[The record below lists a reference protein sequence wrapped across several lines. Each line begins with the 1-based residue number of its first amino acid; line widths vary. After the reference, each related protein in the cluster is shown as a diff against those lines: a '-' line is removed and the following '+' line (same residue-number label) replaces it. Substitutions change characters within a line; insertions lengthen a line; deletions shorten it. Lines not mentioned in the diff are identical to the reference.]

1 MNLNAVFASK
11 VDFDY
16 EVILLDNDSDDG
28 TVEMVREEFL
38 SRPEI
43 AKKLTLIA
51 EPVNHGFGIGNNIG
65 IKHAKGEYILLLN
78 SDAIVEPNVLQE
90 MVDFMKSRPDVG
102 MATCKLMKPN
112 GDLDWACRR
121 SEPDPWV
128 AFFRLFGFQ
137 KLFPKSKMFTR
148 YNLLNKS
155 IDEET
160 EIDCCVGAFMIIS
173 PQCLSVVKGFD
184 EQFFM
189 YGEDVDLC
197 KRVRDAGFKVWYYPK
212 VTTLHYKGQSTKK
225 TPERMI
231 RAFYDA
237 MWQYY
242 KKHYIQK
249 YPAPFNWLVWIGTRL
264 LLYKKL
270 FVNYFKAEKV
280 VSK

>member
-16 EVILLDNDSDDG
+16 EVILLDNDSGDG

-51 EPVNHGFGIGNNIG
+51 EPVNHGFGIGNNMG
-65 IKHAKGEYILLLN
+65 IKRAKGEYILLLN

-90 MVDFMKSRPDVG
+90 MVDFMKSRSDVG
-102 MATCKLMKPN
+102 IATCKLMKPN

-128 AFFRLFGFQ
+128 SFFKLFGFQ
-137 KLFPKSKMFTR
+137 KLFPNSKMFAR

-160 EIDCCVGAFMIIS
+160 EIDLCVGAFMIIS
-173 PQCLSVVKGFD
+173 PACLSVIKGFD

-197 KRVRDAGFKVWYYPK
+197 KRARDAGFKIWYYPK
-212 VTTLHYKGQSTKK
+212 VTTLHHKGQSTKK

-231 RAFYDA
+231 RAFYDT

-242 KKHYIQK
+242 KKHYITK
-249 YPAPFNWLVWIGTRL
+249 YPTPFNWLVWVGTRL